1 MPPLNRCIALSIR
14 FKQENV
20 IGNLSSVRILV
31 VDDFPDWQRLVMEW
45 LREHTHLQVIGVA
58 SDGLEAVLKAQQ
70 LQPDLILLD
79 IGLPTLNGIEAA
91 RRIRELSPNAKIL
104 FLSQESDRAV
114 AGAAI
119 NAGGH
124 GYVVKSEAF
133 NDLFPALQAV
143 LLGNIFVSPA
153 LSSYAA
159 EFE

>member
-1 MPPLNRCIALSIR
+1 MPQPNRCGALSIR
-14 FKQENV
+14 SKQENV
-20 IGNLSSVRILV
+20 ISNLSSVRILV
-31 VDDFPDWQRLVMEW
+31 VDDFVDWRRLVIEW
-45 LREHTHLQVIGVA
+45 LSEHWHFQVIGVA
-58 SDGLEAVLKAQQ
+58 SDGLEAVRKAQQ

-133 NDLFPALQAV
+133 NDLFPALEAV
-143 LLGNIFVSPA
+143 MLGKSFVSPTLA
-153 LSSYAA
+153 NHAPD
-159 EFE
+159 FE

>member
-91 RRIRELSPNAKIL
+91 RRIRKLSPKAKIL

>member
-1 MPPLNRCIALSIR
+1 MPPLNRCSALSIR

-20 IGNLSSVRILV
+20 ISNLSSVRILV

-119 NAGGH
+119 DAGGH

-133 NDLFPALQAV
+133 NDLFPAMEAV
-143 LLGNIFVSPA
+143 MLGKTFISPT
-153 LSSYAA
+153 LTRHPY